1 MATHRYI
8 STTFWDDAWIQGL
21 DPEEKFIYL
30 YLMTNPLTSISGVY
44 KITDRRISFD
54 TGHDE
59 GKIRSVLEKFG
70 KARKAIRMGEY
81 IVLPSWPK
89 HQSWETMPKIRQGII
104 SDLNKLGDDELRLVY
119 ASGYKFP
126 MGDLLKKR
134 NIEASHETNGDTVS
148 IPYTDDTHSLS
159 ETMDSLSEDTH
170 RDPINSF
177 YSDSNL
183 NLEFIGNSNAASENS
198 PVDNLGKKRPPPKE
212 LYIFIKDSVKAH
224 GFYIDEPVAKKIA
237 KSIPDPAWFTAD
249 HSIIDLVAEKINDI
263 YSDKPK
269 EERKKLFVSALTK
282 WENIQD
288 EYPDWLNKKIE
299 ADKNRALERLRNTP
313 PPLCPKCQAD
323 MGGKRACPNCKGMVL
338 FDDDK
343 RAWVYEEPVDFS
355 SFGDIFRQQKKEK
368 ANSETAPP
376 SDEDIEF

>member
-54 TGHDE
+54 TGHTE
-59 GKIRSVLEKFG
+59 EKIKAVLEKFG

-81 IVLPSWPK
+81 VVLPSWPK
-89 HQSWETMPKIRQGII
+89 HQSWETMPKIKQGIMN
-104 SDLNKLGDDELRLVY
+104 DLNMLKDDELMIVY
-119 ASGYKFP
+119 SSGYKFP

-134 NIEASHETNGDTVS
+134 KIEVNNDTKKDTVS
-148 IPYTDDTHSLS
+148 MPYVVNDSLS
-159 ETMDSLSEDTH
+159 EPIHSLSEDTH

-177 YSDSNL
+177 DSNSL
-183 NLEFIGNSNAASENS
+183 NINLEFIGNSNATSENDV
-198 PVDNLGKKRPPPKE
+198 VDNLGKKRPPPKE
-212 LYIFIKDSVKAH
+212 LYIIIKESVKTH

-237 KSIPDPAWFTAD
+237 SSIPDPSWFTAD

-263 YSDKPK
+263 YSGKPK

-288 EYPDWLNKKIE
+288 EYPDWLSKKIQ
-299 ADKNRALERLRNTP
+299 ADKNRALEKLRDTP
-313 PPLCPKCQAD
+313 PPLCPKCQTD
-323 MGGKRACPNCKGMVL
+323 MGGKKVCPNCKGMVI
-338 FDDDK
+338 FNDDILD
-343 RAWVYEEPVDFS
+343 WQYEEPVDFGS
-355 SFGDIFRQQKKEK
+355 LNKAFRQQMKER
-368 ANSETAPP
+368 ANSETSPLHY
-376 SDEDIEF
+376 EDIEF